1 MTYDADEEGF
11 DEGPPVE
18 RLSPKR
24 VLRIILPS
32 FVISV
37 VLAVVGVALF
47 VSGYHT
53 VGMVLVI
60 VAAVGGL
67 LVRGRLVYRAQMGGR
82 PPSR

>member
-11 DEGPPVE
+11 DEDPPVVP
-18 RLSPKR
+18 LSPKR

-32 FVISV
+32 FIISV
-37 VLAVVGVALF
+37 VLAVAGVVLF

-67 LVRGRLVYRAQMGGR
+67 VVRGRLVYRAQMGGR
-82 PPSR
+82 RPSR